1 MEFKPLGMNVV
12 IDYEQVDEEKTKG
25 GIIMSNNARPQEGI
39 VVAVGPGPRNP
50 RNGIRGE
57 MTVKVGDKV
66 KFKAWAGKEVK
77 IEGKEYFIMPELD
90 IEGILLD
97 EEEKQKK

>member
-12 IDYEQVDEEKTKG
+12 IDYEKKDEETTKG
-25 GIIMSNNARPQEGI
+25 GIIMSANERPQEGI
-39 VVAVGPGPRNP
+39 VVAVGPGPKNP
-50 RNGIRGE
+50 RNGIRGA
-57 MTVKVGDKV
+57 MSVKVGDKV
-66 KFKAWAGKEVK
+66 KFKAWAGKDVK

-97 EEEKQKK
+97 EEEKK